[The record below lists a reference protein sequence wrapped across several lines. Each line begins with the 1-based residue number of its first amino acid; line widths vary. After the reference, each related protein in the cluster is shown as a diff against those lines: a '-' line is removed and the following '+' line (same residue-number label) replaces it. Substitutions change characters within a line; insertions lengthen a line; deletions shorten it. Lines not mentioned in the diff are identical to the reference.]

1 MRLPNPKLARA
12 HLIGSI
18 FGYGFNLF
26 VTSNIICWLLGIGV
40 DPFVNFLWGLLW
52 LWVLL
57 SIVQICY
64 GYIKVLG
71 RH

>member
-1 MRLPNPKLARA
+1 MRVPSPKFVRA
-12 HLIGSI
+12 QIIGNI
-18 FGYGFNLF
+18 FGHLFNIF

-40 DPFVNFLWGLLW
+40 DPFVNFLWGLFW
-52 LWVLL
+52 VWVLL

-64 GYIKVLG
+64 GYIKVLE